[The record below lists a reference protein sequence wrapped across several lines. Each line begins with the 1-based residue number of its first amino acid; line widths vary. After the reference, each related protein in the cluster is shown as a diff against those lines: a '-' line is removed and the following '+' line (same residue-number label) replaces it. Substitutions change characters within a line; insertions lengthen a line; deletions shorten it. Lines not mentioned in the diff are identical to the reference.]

1 VTHRRTDL
9 EPEPAEFRSYY
20 GRPVLKAP
28 VWKQPDVPVYLFV
41 GGVAGVS
48 AGLAEG
54 AALTGRH
61 GLERWARLAA
71 AGGAATGTVALV
83 HDLGRPERFL
93 NMLRVFKP
101 TSPLSVGSWILA
113 PFGAMSSVAALSHVT
128 GRLRPIGT
136 LAGFGSAVFGAPLA
150 TYTATLLCDTAVPA
164 WHEAYREMP
173 FWFAGSA
180 AAAAGGLGAAAAP
193 LNESTPARRLAVLGA
208 AVDVTAEQLVTRR
221 LGMLAE
227 PYHHG
232 RPGTLLRV
240 ARGLNIAGAT
250 ALAVGRRSRALSVA
264 GGAALAA
271 GSLLTRF
278 GVFQAGLASAKD
290 PKYTVVPQ
298 RQRVDRAAEAGPKV
312 AE

>member
-1 VTHRRTDL
+1 VTASRDGAD
-9 EPEPAEFRSYY
+9 AEAFDSYY
-20 GRPVLKAP
+20 GRPVIKPP
-28 VWKQPDVPVYLFV
+28 VWKQPDVPLYLFV

-48 AGLAEG
+48 AVLAEG
-54 AALTGRH
+54 AAVSGRP

-71 AGGAATGTVALV
+71 AGGSTVGAVALV
-83 HDLGRPERFL
+83 HDLGRPARFL

-113 PFGAMSSVAALSHVT
+113 PFGGLSAAAAASNLT
-128 GRLRPIGT
+128 GRLPFVGRA
-136 LAGFGSAVFGAPLA
+136 AGVGAAALGPPLA
-150 TYTATLLCDTAVPA
+150 TYTAVLLCDTAVPA

-173 FWFAGSA
+173 FWFAGSS
-180 AAAAGGLGAAAAP
+180 AAAAGGLGIAAAP
-193 LNESTPARRLAVLGA
+193 LSESTPARRVALAGA
-208 AVDVTAEQLVTRR
+208 AVDVAAEQMVRRR

-227 PYHHG
+227 PYDQG
-232 RPGTLLRV
+232 RPGRLLRI
-240 ARGLNIAGAT
+240 ARSLTVAGAG
-250 ALAVGRRSRALSVA
+250 AAVLGRRSRALSVA

-298 RQRVDRAAEAGPKV
+298 RERVDRREGAAASG
-312 AE
+312 

>member
-1 VTHRRTDL
+1 MSGERSGSG
-9 EPEPAEFRSYY
+9 EEEFRSYY
-20 GRPVLKAP
+20 GRPVIKPP
-28 VWKQPDVPVYLFV
+28 VWKQPDVPLYLWV

-54 AALTGRH
+54 AAATSRP

-71 AGGAATGTVALV
+71 AGGAVVGSAALV

-113 PFGAMSSVAALSHVT
+113 PFGGLSAVAAMSHLT
-128 GRLRPIGT
+128 GRLRPVGT
-136 LAGFGSAVFGAPLA
+136 AAGLGAAMLGAPLS

-180 AAAAGGLGAAAAP
+180 ASAAGGLAIAAAP
-193 LNESTPARRLAVLGA
+193 VSQASPARRMAVLGA
-208 AVDVTAEQLVTRR
+208 GVDLGSEWLVHRR

-227 PYHHG
+227 PYRQG
-232 RPGTLLRV
+232 RPGALLRA
-240 ARGLNIAGAT
+240 ARGLTVAGA
-250 ALAVGRRSRALSVA
+250 LAAAAGRRSRALSVA
-264 GGAALAA
+264 GGTALAA

-290 PKYTVVPQ
+290 PRYTVVPQ
-298 RQRVDRAAEAGPKV
+298 RERVARREREDRSAGRT
-312 AE
+312 